1 MQRTDIGTG
10 LGIGQ
15 QMVKY
20 TISYTDVQASNSV
33 QTIYFPTD
41 PGGNAIQVPTSTAP
55 PNAAN
60 FQIPQAGWIYYVK
73 VHQTSAWVG
82 SGSTLTM
89 SLGKLGSSNTWIT
102 PAVAIQA
109 NVADTTVQETFSVPS
124 GQISAWGVTATFTYG
139 GPASNYLLN
148 SLSQGQLDIYIGY
161 MNVSSPSE

>member
-20 TISYTDVQASNSV
+20 TIAYSDVVASNSV
-33 QTIYFPTD
+33 NTLYLATD
-41 PGGNAIQVPTSTAP
+41 PGGFSVQVPTSTQP

-73 VHQTSAWVG
+73 VHQTSSWVG
-82 SGSTLTM
+82 SGSTLTL
-89 SLGKLGSSNTWIT
+89 SVGKLGSSNTWVT

-109 NVADTTVQETFSVPS
+109 NVSDTTLQETFSVPS
-124 GQISAWGVTATFTYG
+124 GQISPWGVTVTFTYG
-139 GPASNYLLN
+139 GSSNYLLS
-148 SLSQGQLDIYIGY
+148 SLSQGQVDLYIGY